1 MELHQ
6 AIVNME
12 RGGSADGLLQVKF
25 CLLPTM
31 IGLGF
36 YVNVSNTEALWI
48 LQVRADRIQSDLEEL
63 LKALTERCKKH
74 GIDVKSHAV
83 IELPF
88 GTASLTCLH
97 EAPFQ

>member
-25 CLLPTM
+25 CFLPTM
-31 IGLGF
+31 IGLGV

-48 LQVRADRIQSDLEEL
+48 L
-63 LKALTERCKKH
+63 
-74 GIDVKSHAV
+74 
-83 IELPF
+83 
-88 GTASLTCLH
+88 
-97 EAPFQ
+97 

>member
-6 AIVNME
+6 AMVNME

-48 LQVRADRIQSDLEEL
+48 L
-63 LKALTERCKKH
+63 
-74 GIDVKSHAV
+74 
-83 IELPF
+83 
-88 GTASLTCLH
+88 
-97 EAPFQ
+97 